1 MLTNEETLQLL
12 HPLFEISLFCLG
24 NDNLPIAQLT
34 RAGFTK
40 VCIIGVVAL
49 FGDCRD
55 IPIDLGVI
63 VKQIWYVH
71 LSKDVLL

>member
-1 MLTNEETLQLL
+1 MQ
-12 HPLFEISLFCLG
+12 
-24 NDNLPIAQLT
+24 
-34 RAGFTK
+34 AGLTK
-40 VCIIGVVAL
+40 VCILGVVAL

-71 LSKDVLL
+71 LSKRRFDINIDISKESNYLLILTENEY